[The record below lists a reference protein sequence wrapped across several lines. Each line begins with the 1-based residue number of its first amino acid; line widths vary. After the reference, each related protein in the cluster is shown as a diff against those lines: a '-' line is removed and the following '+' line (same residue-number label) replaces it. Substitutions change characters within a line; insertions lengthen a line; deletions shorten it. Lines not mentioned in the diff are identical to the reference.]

1 MSHAAHLWLFFT
13 LVFGVVILPGL
24 DMAFVLGSALVGGRR
39 AGLSAV
45 AGLMVGGICHT
56 AMAAAGLAVVLK
68 LVPMAFNT
76 MLLVGGLYVGYVGLS
91 LWRSAGAFAVGSS
104 RPRPPSQAF
113 YRALLT
119 NLSNPKAYVFM
130 LAVFPQF
137 VRPEDGALP
146 AQALVLGAIIL
157 ATQASVY
164 GPMAWLAGS
173 VGGWIEAHPN
183 ANRGIA
189 RAVGSV
195 LVLVAALTLLEG
207 WRAV

>member
-45 AGLMVGGICHT
+45 AGLMAGGICHT

-68 LVPMAFNT
+68 LVPMAFNAV
-76 MLLVGGLYVGYVGLS
+76 LLVGGLYVGYVGLS

-104 RPRPPSQAF
+104 RPRAPFQAF

-146 AQALVLGAIIL
+146 AQALVLGVIIL

-164 GPMAWLAGS
+164 GPMAWLAGN

-189 RAVGSV
+189 RTVGSV